1 MIFINIETHFIN
13 KIPSRHLSPFQP
25 CLHPETHEPLTWLQP
40 MHSWW
45 HCSEQSCPKNPCKQ
59 TGSTMIC
66 NLKSNLS
73 FYIYIYKIPN
83 VITNNIQL
91 ITFRSYGQV
100 KWYNSFRIIES
111 YVHLPNI
118 FLFITIAQFVLKKDI
133 YHFLLS
139 FIHKCLCVHMHITCK
154 HYWSYLCNSEDY
166 RRLYLYLIN
175 NKKLCTKN

>member
-1 MIFINIETHFIN
+1 MCNKCRYSNIVNANVYNELSCELFMKKKKTQTNEQTKVCQWLGAFKCMIFINIETHFIN

-25 CLHPETHEPLTWLQP
+25 CLHPETHEPLRWLQP

-73 FYIYIYKIPN
+73 FYIYIYKISN

-91 ITFRSYGQV
+91 ITFRSYG
-100 KWYNSFRIIES
+100 
-111 YVHLPNI
+111 
-118 FLFITIAQFVLKKDI
+118 
-133 YHFLLS
+133 
-139 FIHKCLCVHMHITCK
+139 
-154 HYWSYLCNSEDY
+154 
-166 RRLYLYLIN
+166 
-175 NKKLCTKN
+175 